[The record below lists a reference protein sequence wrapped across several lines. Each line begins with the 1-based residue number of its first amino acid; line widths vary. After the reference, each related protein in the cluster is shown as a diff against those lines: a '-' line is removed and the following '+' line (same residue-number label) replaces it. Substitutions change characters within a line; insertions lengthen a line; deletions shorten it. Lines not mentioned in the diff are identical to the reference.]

1 MAFQTGTKVDPRL
14 MAVDYSPIVRANEI
28 RSQAISNLGGQ
39 VGGVIGGAIAQ
50 HKKKKQD
57 KVLKEQAANMVLSFV
72 NENQEAGKELGITDI
87 ESSKIAIESLGGPEP
102 ALRTLSQLQQNQA
115 KSDSLKQNELN
126 KNAAFQALNLAY
138 PAAGEGET
146 SQFNVEAYLQ
156 AYSGFGG
163 NDPKVA
169 ADVLSLS
176 QKDSKQSALEQ
187 KVQLVLKANPDMSL
201 TDAVN
206 VVTGVS
212 KTVTDPI
219 TGRVSIV
226 DQSDKSITK
235 VTDSDLPKFPD
246 YEIPEVPKEDSI
258 YEIGSKFTGLTEATK
273 RVAQRGVG
281 QLGIDTA
288 TDESIQA
295 AQTISTAA
303 SDLVRAFK
311 ESDRFSATEDK
322 KLREEL
328 NFNIGPTVDAKT
340 FQNKLKSLN
349 KSMDLYHA
357 AAQRTYQDTNL
368 SSKERRAAATRAK
381 AILEFQ
387 SKLGIPKEES
397 ESPEIPKSQ
406 YSDINN
412 MTEEDIDSELEK
424 LKDFLN

>member
-28 RSQAISNLGGQ
+28 RSQAISNLGG
-39 VGGVIGGAIAQ
+39 VVGGAIAQ

-72 NENQEAGKELGITDI
+72 NKNQEAGKELGITDI
-87 ESSKIAIESLGGPEP
+87 ESSKIAIESLGGPEL

-226 DQSDKSITK
+226 DQSNKSITK

-368 SSKERRAAATRAK
+368 PSKERRAAATRAK

-397 ESPEIPKSQ
+397 KSSETSKSQ